1 MVSLDQSHFKKKSKD
16 TEESLFTVLT
26 MFMNLNQNKK
36 GALVNFATIR
46 TATETQRDYFHLHL
60 LFPLG
65 NLKGK
70 I

>member
-46 TATETQRDYFHLHL
+46 TATET
-60 LFPLG
+60 
-65 NLKGK
+65 
-70 I
+70 